1 MIMPR
6 APLPPVRRPWRARVL
21 RRSVAGALRL
31 FRLRESRERVA
42 RGFALG
48 LVINFLPTFGAGVL
62 ISGFV
67 ARALGGNLVAGIIGG
82 ASLTFA
88 WPLLFYFNMR
98 VGSLLVQPRRA
109 IEHFGDVTVEAMTT
123 LAWGWTF
130 MVGALVNLLVAGFA
144 AYGAMYLLYGPFRP
158 HAVRGLRRAATRLNR
173 RRSPS
178 DAR

>member
-1 MIMPR
+1 MSPPGGRI
-6 APLPPVRRPWRARVL
+6 LPARRPWRTRVL
-21 RRSVAGALRL
+21 RRAVAGALRL

-67 ARALGGNLVAGIIGG
+67 ARVLGGNLVAGIIGG

-88 WPLLFYFNMR
+88 WPLLFYINMR
-98 VGSLLVQPRRA
+98 VGSLLVEPHRA
-109 IEHFGDVTVEAMTT
+109 IEHFGDVTVETMTT

-130 MVGALVNLLVAGFA
+130 MVGALVNLLIAGFA
-144 AYGAMYLLYGPFRP
+144 AYGAMYLLYGRFRP
-158 HAVRGLRRAATRLNR
+158 QAVRFLRRIAVRLNR
-173 RRSPS
+173 RRPS
-178 DAR
+178 GAPR